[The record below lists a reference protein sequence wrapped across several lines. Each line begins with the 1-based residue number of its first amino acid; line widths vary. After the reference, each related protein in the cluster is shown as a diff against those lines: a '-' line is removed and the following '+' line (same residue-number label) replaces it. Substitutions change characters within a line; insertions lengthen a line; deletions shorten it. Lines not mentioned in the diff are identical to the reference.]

1 MLLNAH
7 FSKQASARSSRRG
20 SSTPTKGALCRI
32 LLPGAQDDTCTL
44 FLSGWGG
51 LSAKG
56 AEDREVDQNVVAMP
70 VQLRGLLVDTAIDP
84 EDRAQKRSGEGK
96 LLAAEARQLGDF

>member
-1 MLLNAH
+1 MAAARQQKARFVVFSFQGRKTILAH
-7 FSKQASARSSRRG
+7 CS
-20 SSTPTKGALCRI
+20 C
-32 LLPGAQDDTCTL
+32 QD
-44 FLSGWGG
+44 GGGG